1 MNGKSGSVFTVRLP
15 TNARFYY
22 LLCYTQIII
31 PSGAIFFNLSA
42 FNFQKG
48 TNIFIFKTIKQ
59 NIERKKTSNGFFFL
73 IIFIIYRKK
82 KNPAYDEL
90 CRVFLSFLGNT
101 ACYLSTC
108 FQAFVMNNLVDC
120 DGSYP
125 VVGYIRNGAW

>member
-22 LLCYTQIII
+22 PLCYTQIII

-42 FNFQKG
+42 FNFPKG

-59 NIERKKTSNGFFFL
+59 NIERKKTPNGFFFL

-82 KNPAYDEL
+82 KKSSVRRTLQGFPKFSWQHRLLPFHLFSGFRDEQ
-90 CRVFLSFLGNT
+90 SG
-101 ACYLSTC
+101 
-108 FQAFVMNNLVDC
+108 
-120 DGSYP
+120 
-125 VVGYIRNGAW
+125 